1 MDIKAKI
8 NEIVDK
14 IKSSPNLM
22 KQFKSNPV
30 KVIEGLIGIDLPD
43 DQLKVVVDGVKAK
56 MNLDSISDIAGKIGG
71 IFGKK

>member
-1 MDIKAKI
+1 MDIKSKI

-14 IKSSPNLM
+14 IKSSPDLS

-43 DQLKVVVDGVKAK
+43 DQVKTVVDGVKAK
-56 MNLDSISDIAGKIGG
+56 MNLDALGNIGSKLGG